1 MKLVVQ
7 RVTKFEGIIIEKVF
21 FSNKNVYGNLMLTT
35 CKQVQKKD
43 QSSEIEFNETEILM
57 LHRIKDLF

>member
-7 RVTKFEGIIIEKVF
+7 RVTKFEGILIEKVF

-43 QSSEIEFNETEILM
+43 PTNDKECSETEILM